1 MTDPNSNVAGEHPKQ
16 WRRAQPRWIQISVLL
31 VVFVAG
37 GLAGA
42 MLAMKSVHS
51 RMEYLRKNPEALP
64 TVVVPRLQHI
74 LALSDEQ
81 SEQLREIISRR
92 HPRIIEFRDQGMVG
106 MHAEFDAMEKEIA
119 GILDDQQAAKWHA
132 VADNVRS
139 RFMPR

>member
-1 MTDPNSNVAGEHPKQ
+1 M
-16 WRRAQPRWIQISVLL
+16 QISVLL

-51 RMEYLRKNPEALP
+51 RMEYLRKNPDALP

-74 LALSDEQ
+74 LALSDQQ
-81 SEQLREIISRR
+81 SEQLREIIGRR
-92 HPRIIEFRDQGMVG
+92 HPRIIEFRNQGMVG
-106 MHAEFDAMEKEIA
+106 MHAEFEAMEKEIA
-119 GILDDQQAAKWHA
+119 AILDEQQAAKWHA

-139 RFMPR
+139 RFMPQ